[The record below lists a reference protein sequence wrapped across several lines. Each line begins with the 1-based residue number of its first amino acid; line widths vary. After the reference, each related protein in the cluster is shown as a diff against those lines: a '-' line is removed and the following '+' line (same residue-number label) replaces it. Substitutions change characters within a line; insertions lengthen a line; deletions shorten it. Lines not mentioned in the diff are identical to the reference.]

1 MKIATSVKN
10 ALDLKK
16 AVVALES
23 SVISQGLEYPK
34 NLEIAHAM
42 EECIRKE
49 DAHPSTLAIIDGVIT
64 VGCNFEQIK
73 RLATESNILKAGSR
87 EIGTAV
93 ALKHTAALT
102 VSGSLKVASKAG
114 IRVFATGGIGGVHH
128 CANDKPLD
136 VSSDLLELSR
146 NQVVVVCAGAK
157 NILNLGATLEVLE
170 SLAVPVFGYQ
180 TDEFP
185 AFFVRSSGF
194 KIPCIQSVQ
203 ALAAIAI
210 EHWEYS
216 NSAIL
221 LCLPIESCFSLSPE
235 NWSDALNHAI
245 QKSFRDNISGQAS
258 TPYLLRAVADFT
270 RGATV
275 IANEK
280 LLVANSTLA
289 GQVAVEFA
297 KILDQS

>member
-1 MKIATSVKN
+1 MKVATSVKH

-49 DAHPSTLAIIDGVIT
+49 DAQPSTLAIIDGVIT
-64 VGCNFEQIK
+64 VGCTFEEIN

-93 ALKHTAALT
+93 ALKNTAALT

-146 NQVVVVCAGAK
+146 NKVVVVCAGAK

-185 AFFVRSSGF
+185 AFFVRFSGF
-194 KIPCIQSVQ
+194 KIPSISSVQ
-203 ALAAIAI
+203 ALAAIAM
-210 EHWEYS
+210 EHWKYS

-221 LCLPIESCFSLSPE
+221 LCLPVESCFSLSPE
-235 NWSDALNHAI
+235 IWSDALNHAI
-245 QKSFRDNISGQAS
+245 QKSFRDNIRGQAS

-270 RGATV
+270 QGATV

-280 LLVANSTLA
+280 LLMANSTLA

-297 KILDQS
+297 KILEQS